1 MSRLIA
7 IIVILILIVI
17 AAVIVVPMFIPM
29 DTYKSRVIALVK
41 EQTGRDLR
49 IDGDIGLT
57 FFPDIA
63 ISIEDAG
70 FSNASWGQDPE
81 MASMKELKAA
91 LKLRPLFSG
100 NIEIDSFTL
109 IDPAIHLEVRKDG
122 TPNWQFEAA
131 GTAPAPTAQEDAG
144 RESGGSAL
152 GRMRLGDV
160 SIRNGTATYRNRQ
173 TGANYAAEK
182 VNISLGLPDIDEPFE
197 ANGSLVWN
205 GDKIGIDMKADRP
218 RALTEGGDTPMTL
231 DISAPKF
238 NASYKGSLKLLDGFA
253 YAGNAVLNVSSV
265 RDLAAWTGSPLPRG
279 KGFEHLSIEGKAE
292 GSGNSHRFSDARIG
306 FDNMKATGNLTLNAD
321 NARPYI
327 KGDLAVDKIDVNTY
341 LADEAGA
348 GDGASTAGGGDGDAG
363 WSTRPIDFSALKAM
377 DADFSLVTQEIFFR
391 KIKIGEGALNLKLAG
406 GAMTATLKKLNLYDG
421 TGSGTFTVNG
431 AQATPQMKAD
441 FKLTGVSAQPL
452 LTDAADFTR
461 LQGDMAVEMSVATA
475 GRSQRNMVAA
485 LNGEGEVTF
494 TNGKIKGIDLAQ
506 LMRTVLSTATTGWQS
521 GGGQDTDFSELGGTF
536 TIANGV
542 LSNNDLKLLSPLIRV
557 AGAGTVNIL
566 EKTLNYRV
574 NPKLAASLE
583 GQGGATDV
591 KGIEVPVIISGPWA
605 KPHFAPDLRA
615 IIQNRGNIGETIKS
629 IKKDGGAG
637 LLKSLMGQPA
647 NDDTATQGEA
657 APPTEEQKT
666 TPEDALKKLFG
677 R

>member
-7 IIVILILIVI
+7 IIAILILIVI
-17 AAVIVVPMFIPM
+17 AAVIVVPMLIPM
-29 DTYKSRVIALVK
+29 DTYKSKVIALVK

-81 MASMKELKAA
+81 MASMKEMKAA

-122 TPNWQFEAA
+122 TPNWQFETA
-131 GTAPAPTAQEDAG
+131 GTAPAPTAQEDAASD
-144 RESGGSAL
+144 SGGSAL
-152 GRMRLGDV
+152 GRMRLGAV

-173 TGANYAAEK
+173 TGANYAAET
-182 VNISLGLPDIDEPFE
+182 VNLSLALPDIDEPFE

-205 GDKIGIDMKADRP
+205 GDKIGIDLKADRP
-218 RALTEGGDTPMTL
+218 RALTEGGDTPVMF
-231 DISAPKF
+231 DISAPKLT
-238 NASYKGSLKLLDGFA
+238 ASYKGSLKPLNGLA
-253 YAGNAVLNVSSV
+253 YAGDVVLDVPSV
-265 RDLAAWTGSPLPRG
+265 RELAAWTGSPLPKG
-279 KGFEHLSIEGKAE
+279 KGFEHLSIEGNVE
-292 GSGNSHRFSDARIG
+292 GSGNNYRFSDARIG
-306 FDNMKATGNLTLNAD
+306 FDNMKATGNLTVRTGG
-321 NARPYI
+321 ARPYI
-327 KGDLAVDKIDVNTY
+327 KGDLAADKIDVNTY
-341 LADEAGA
+341 LADEAGD
-348 GDGASTAGGGDGDAG
+348 GGGASGAGGGDGDTG
-363 WSTRPIDFSALKAM
+363 WSTQPIDLSALKAV
-377 DADFSLVTQEIFFR
+377 DADFSLVTQEIFFK

-421 TGSGTFTVNG
+421 TGSGTLTVNG
-431 AQATPQMKAD
+431 ARTTPQMKAD
-441 FKLTGVSAQPL
+441 FKLAGVSAQPL

-461 LQGDMAVEMSVATA
+461 LQGNMAVEMAVATA
-475 GRSQRNMVAA
+475 GRSQRDMVAA
-485 LNGEGEVTF
+485 LDGKGEVKL

-506 LMRTVLSTATTGWQS
+506 LMRTVLSAATTGWQS
-521 GGGQDTDFSELGGTF
+521 GGGQDTDFSEFGGTF

-542 LSNNDLKLLSPLIRV
+542 LSNNDMKLLSPLIRV

-574 NPKLAASLE
+574 EPKLAASLE

-605 KPHFAPDLRA
+605 KPRFAPDLKA

-629 IKKDGGAG
+629 IKEDGGAG

-647 NDDTATQGEA
+647 NDDTSVEGEEA
-657 APPTEEQKT
+657 APTQEQKT
-666 TPEDALKKLFG
+666 SPEEALKKLFG